1 MTASNGT
8 FWDLLERI
16 RRSGDV
22 HALRRNSL
30 EAAQAIGFDAIYFL
44 APVVADPGIGRVLA
58 NLGFDPRWAE
68 RYRTEFYA
76 VDPLPQIAMTRQ
88 SAFRWK
94 QDVDRSE
101 LSDAQA
107 AYLDRLPEF
116 GMEEGYAVPC
126 FGPFAR
132 CGFVGVGRPR
142 SEEMFSPES
151 RLKVEVSAR
160 VSFQRYVRLVRPFP
174 DADPALSPRELEV
187 LRWIGEGKSNSV
199 IAEILEISPSSVDSY
214 VKRVF
219 AKLGVSDRTSASVR
233 ALALG
238 LIVSGDYP
246 REAR

>member
-1 MTASNGT
+1 MTAPNGT

-22 HALRRNSL
+22 HALRDASL
-30 EAAQAIGFDAIYFL
+30 ACAQTIGFEAIYFL
-44 APVVADPGIGRVLA
+44 APVVADPEIGRVLTS
-58 NLGFDPRWAE
+58 LGFDPRWEE
-68 RYRTEFYA
+68 RYRSTFYA

-88 SAFRWK
+88 SAFRWSR
-94 QDVDRSE
+94 DVDRGE
-101 LSDAQA
+101 LTDAQA
-107 AYLDRLPEF
+107 TYLDLLPEF
-116 GMEEGYAVPC
+116 GMAEGFAVPC

-142 SEEMFSPES
+142 SEAMFSPEN
-151 RLKVEVSAR
+151 RLKVEVGAR
-160 VSFQRYVRLVRPFP
+160 VSFQRYVRLVEPYP
-174 DADPALSPRELEV
+174 GADPALSPREMEV

-246 REAR
+246 RETR